1 MVRAKITSK
10 GQVTLPVV
18 VRRRYRLEPG
28 DEIAFRMDQGGL
40 RLVPVRK
47 RPLTEFHGAFPAAQ
61 PHPGRDAIRGEV
73 GRMLAEELEHKLRRR

>member
-10 GQVTLPVV
+10 GRVTLPVV

-40 RLVPVRK
+40 RILPVRK
-47 RPLTEFHGAFPAAQ
+47 RRLTQLRGVFPATR
-61 PHPGRDAIRGEV
+61 PHPGKDATRREV
-73 GRMLAEELEHKLRRR
+73 GWMLAEELEHRLRRR